1 MDNRVF
7 DKTKLPS
14 RDVTKG
20 TSRAPHRSYL
30 CVVNENLSK
39 VVWNPEQDVIWSA
52 DKPIT
57 ARGGVVGLRG
67 SLAPEGAIVKVA
79 GMPEVNL
86 TFRGG
91 SGMREMLSMTAA
103 LYGQGMGSKAALVNE
118 GRFFGAMCGF
128 CVDHAELEAAVD
140 GPFELVRD
148 GAIIET
154 DVIKET
160 IDLQVGDAELE
171 KRKKI
176 GVRIKLIS
184 VLVRY
189 GVMRER
195 REREWLA
202 QPTLAQ
208 PTGAVT
214 HPGASSETDAYAD
227 A

>member
-14 RDVTKG
+14 RRVTKG

-79 GMPEVNL
+79 GMPEVGL

-91 SGMREMLSMTAA
+91 SGMREMLWMTAA

-118 GRFFGAMCGF
+118 GRFSGAMCGF

-148 GAIIET
+148 GAIET
-154 DVIKET
+154 EVIKET

-171 KRKKI
+171 KRKKDWRPHKTNF
-176 GVRIKLIS
+176 GS
-184 VLVRY
+184 
-189 GVMRER
+189 
-195 REREWLA
+195 
-202 QPTLAQ
+202 
-208 PTGAVT
+208 GALWGYARVAGRANG
-214 HPGASSETDAYAD
+214 PANGRGDAVASSETNAYAD